1 MSKLTEATI
10 DWKRLGI
17 DPAKIE
23 ETRVAFLKEVK
34 EEGGRIEALRQQG
47 HRDDIG
53 KLPIH
58 LIPVEALEM
67 VAEVFRYGAFKYAPR
82 NWEKGM
88 NYSRMYSSA
97 MRHLL
102 AFWGGEDEDL
112 ESGLPH
118 MAHAAWNC
126 LCLLQYCLGNYSRF
140 DDRPGFPGG
149 RPEYMEEE

>member
-1 MSKLTEATI
+1 MSRLTEAPI

-23 ETRVAFLKEVK
+23 ETRAAFLKEAK
-34 EEGGRIEALRQQG
+34 EEPGRIEVLRQQG
-47 HRDDIG
+47 YRDDSG

-88 NYSRMYSSA
+88 DYSRMYSSA

-149 RPEYMEEE
+149 RPEEEEE

>member
-1 MSKLTEATI
+1 MSRLTETPI
-10 DWKRLGI
+10 NWERLKI

-23 ETRVAFLKEVK
+23 ETREAFLKEVK
-34 EEGGRIEALRQQG
+34 EEGGRIEFLRQDG
-47 HRDDIG
+47 YRDDSC

-58 LIPVEALEM
+58 LIPVEALKM
-67 VAEVFRYGAFKYAPR
+67 VAEVFQYGAFKYAPR

-88 NYSRMYSSA
+88 DYSRMYSSA

-149 RPEYMEEE
+149 RPEEEE